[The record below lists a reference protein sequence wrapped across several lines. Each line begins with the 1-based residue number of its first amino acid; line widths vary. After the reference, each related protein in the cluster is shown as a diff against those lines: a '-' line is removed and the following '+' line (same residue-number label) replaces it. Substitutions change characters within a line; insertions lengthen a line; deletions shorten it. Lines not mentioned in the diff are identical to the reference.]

1 MTYDLYI
8 GDRSFSSWSLRGWLM
23 MENFNLPHCVH
34 MVGLYSGTMTDD
46 LTPLH
51 PARLV
56 PVMQRPDGVIV
67 GETLAMAETLAEENP
82 KAQMW
87 PENSGARGTARWL
100 CAEMAAGFSALRAA
114 CPMQLL
120 HVVQG
125 FQPNAAVRA
134 DLTRIETLWA
144 HAAKFKTDG
153 KWLFGQYSLADV
165 FFAPVCARIIG
176 YGLPVR
182 PSTKAY
188 ALQTL
193 RDAAFIKWRA
203 EGLTVL
209 YEPVPY
215 DLGLP
220 TSDWPN

>member
-1 MTYDLYI
+1 MAYDLYI

-23 MENFNLPHCVH
+23 MENFNLPHRVH

-165 FFAPVCARIIG
+165 FFAPVCARIID

-209 YEPVPY
+209 YEPLPY